1 MTPPVFW
8 DGVLRRLGDE
18 VPSFVLEAWVQPLVA
33 EANGTGMRL
42 LCPSVLHRERINSR
56 YLSRIRELALLETG
70 HPVEIELAVAAPDVV
85 AAPSAA
91 FGNPRPENG
100 ATRRAPTPAGPASS
114 RSKSAHPRRPSTA
127 GGLPHQAPL
136 PHTFDNFVVGPC
148 NRLAREASF
157 AVAEGRQQPVNPLY
171 LASDPGLGKTH
182 LARAIAD
189 ARRNRGGRVIYQS
202 AETFLNHFTTA
213 IRSRKMDQF
222 KHRYRQGCDLLVIE
236 DVQFL
241 SKKKG
246 TQLELFHTLNHLIEV
261 GSRVVFTADRM
272 PREISALDERLRSH
286 MAAGLVASLEP
297 PDALVRREILRVKAA
312 SGGVRL
318 PEPCLDLLV
327 DVVRGSVR
335 DLEGVLV
342 QLVTTSS
349 LLKRPIDVEL
359 TENALRKISA
369 TLAPAQRLGIGTIIE
384 AVATFYRTSV
394 PMLSTRSRR
403 RDVVVP
409 RQIAMYLC
417 RRYTNLP
424 ASEIGRAFG
433 RNHPSVSNA
442 ERTVEKNILESAP
455 FRYKVEAIAS
465 RLDELERNAAR

>member
-33 EANGTGMRL
+33 ETRGTGLCL
-42 LCPSVLHRERINSR
+42 LCPSALHRERVSKR
-56 YLSRIRELALLETG
+56 YLSRMHELAAIETG
-70 HPVEIELAVAAPDVV
+70 HPVEIELVV
-85 AAPSAA
+85 APPDRATAPSAA
-91 FGNPRPENG
+91 RAAPRPTIDTPTSASPSPRAE
-100 ATRRAPTPAGPASS
+100 RRSASRKTPEQ
-114 RSKSAHPRRPSTA
+114 T
-127 GGLPHQAPL
+127 PL

-171 LASDPGLGKTH
+171 LASGPGLGKTH

-189 ARRNRGGRVIYQS
+189 ARNSRGERVIYQS
-202 AETFLNHFTTA
+202 AETFTNHFTAA
-213 IRSRKMDQF
+213 IRSRRMDQF
-222 KHRYRQGCDLLVIE
+222 KRRFRQGCDLLIVE

-241 SKKKG
+241 SKKAG
-246 TQLELFHTLNHLIEV
+246 TQLELFHTLNHLLDADA
-261 GSRVVFTADRM
+261 RVVFTSDRL
-272 PREISALDERLRSH
+272 PREISALDERLGSR
-286 MAAGLVASLEP
+286 MAAGLVAALEP

-318 PEPCLDLLV
+318 PEDCLDLLV

-349 LLKRPIDVEL
+349 LLKRPIDLEL
-359 TENALRKISA
+359 TESSLRKISSL
-369 TLAPAQRLGIGTIIE
+369 LAPVQHLEIDAIID
-384 AVATFYRTSV
+384 AVATFYRTVV

-417 RRYTNLP
+417 RRYTNRP
-424 ASEIGRAFG
+424 ASQIARAFG
-433 RNHPSVSNA
+433 RNHPSVTNA
-442 ERTVEKNILESAP
+442 ERVVEKKILESAP

-465 RLDELERNAAR
+465 RLDELQRNAAR

>member
-18 VPSFVLEAWVQPLVA
+18 VPAFVLEAWVQPLVA
-33 EANGTGMRL
+33 ESTSTGMRL
-42 LCPSVLHRERINSR
+42 LCPSALHRDRVSNR
-56 YLSRIRELALLETG
+56 YLSRIHQFVQLEAG
-70 HPVEIELAVAAPDVV
+70 ESIEIELGLAARDVV
-85 AAPSAA
+85 AGPSAA
-91 FGNPRPENG
+91 CEKRTISSAPEPKPRPQS
-100 ATRRAPTPAGPASS
+100 RAPRARRG
-114 RSKSAHPRRPSTA
+114 SAV
-127 GGLPHQAPL
+127 GLPHQTPL

-189 ARRNRGGRVIYQS
+189 ARNNRGGRVIYQS
-202 AETFLNHFTTA
+202 AETFLNQFTAA
-213 IRSRKMDQF
+213 IRTKKMDRF
-222 KHRYRQGCDLLVIE
+222 KQRYRQGCDLLVIE

-241 SKKKG
+241 SKKNG

-261 GSRVVFTADRM
+261 GSRVVFTADRL
-272 PREISALDERLRSH
+272 PREISGLDERLRSH
-286 MAAGLVASLEP
+286 MAAGLVASLEA

-349 LLKRPIDVEL
+349 LLKRPIDIEL
-359 TENALRKISA
+359 TESALRKISS
-369 TLAPAQRLGIGTIIE
+369 TMAPVKRLEIATIIE

-394 PMLSTRSRR
+394 ATLATRSRR

-417 RRYTNLP
+417 RRYTNQP
-424 ASEIGRAFG
+424 ASQIARAFG

-442 ERTVEKNILESAP
+442 ERTIEKKILESAP

-465 RLDELERNAAR
+465 RLDELERNGGR

>member
-8 DGVLRRLGDE
+8 DAVLRRLGDE
-18 VPSFVLEAWVQPLVA
+18 VPSFVLEAWVLPLVA
-33 EANGTGMRL
+33 EASGTGLRL
-42 LCPSVLHRERINSR
+42 LCPSVLHRDRVSNR
-56 YLSRIRELALLETG
+56 YLAKIRKFAEIEAG
-70 HPVEIELAVAAPDVV
+70 HPVEIEIELAAPTAV

-91 FGNPRPENG
+91 RNTATPDHTP
-100 ATRRAPTPAGPASS
+100 ATVSKPTTRRSNRQFASASS
-114 RSKSAHPRRPSTA
+114 PQQT
-127 GGLPHQAPL
+127 PL
-136 PHTFDNFVVGPC
+136 LHTFENFVVGPC

-189 ARRNRGGRVIYQS
+189 ARTNRGGRVIYHS
-202 AETFLNHFTTA
+202 AETFTNQFTSA

-222 KHRYRQGCDLLVIE
+222 KRRYRQGCDLLVIE

-241 SKKKG
+241 AKKAG
-246 TQLELFHTLNHLIEV
+246 TQLELFHTLNHLLDV
-261 GSRVVFTADRM
+261 GARVVFTADRL
-272 PREISALDERLRSH
+272 PREIPAIEERLCSH
-286 MAAGLVASLEP
+286 MAAGLVAALEP

-318 PEPCLDLLV
+318 PEDCLDLLV

-335 DLEGVLV
+335 DLEGALV

-349 LLKRPIDVEL
+349 LLKRPIDREL
-359 TENALRKISA
+359 TENALQKISS
-369 TLAPAQRLGIGTIIE
+369 TLAPVERLKVHTIID

-394 PMLSTRSRR
+394 PMLATRSRR

-417 RRYTNLP
+417 RRYSDRS
-424 ASEIGRAFG
+424 ASEIARALGRK
-433 RNHPSVSNA
+433 HPSVANA
-442 ERTVEKNILESAP
+442 EKVVEKKILESAP
-455 FRYKVEAIAS
+455 FRYKIEAIAS
-465 RLDELERNAAR
+465 RLDELERSAQR

>member
-1 MTPPVFW
+1 MTLPVFW

-18 VPSFVLEAWVQPLVA
+18 VPSFVLEAWVLPLIA
-33 EANGTGMRL
+33 ETRGTGMCL
-42 LCPSVLHRERINSR
+42 LCPSVLHRERVSER
-56 YLSRIRELALLETG
+56 FLSRIHEFAEIEAG
-70 HPVEIELAVAAPDVV
+70 YPVEIEFELATPDAV

-91 FGNPRPENG
+91 REAPRRRDDTPPS
-100 ATRRAPTPAGPASS
+100 ASRSASRRAGR
-114 RSKSAHPRRPSTA
+114 RSESL
-127 GGLPHQAPL
+127 GVPHQTAL
-136 PHTFDNFVVGPC
+136 QHTFDNFVVGPC

-189 ARRNRGGRVIYQS
+189 TRNNRGGRVIYHS
-202 AETFLNHFTTA
+202 AETFTNHFTSA
-213 IRSRKMDQF
+213 IRSREMDQF
-222 KHRYRQGCDLLVIE
+222 KRRYRQGCDLLVIE

-241 SKKKG
+241 SNKVG
-246 TQLELFHTLNHLIEV
+246 TQLELFHTLNHLVDV
-261 GSRVVFTADRM
+261 GARVVFTADRL
-272 PREISALDERLRSH
+272 PREIQALEERLCSR
-286 MAAGLVASLEP
+286 MAAGLVAALEP

-318 PEPCLDLLV
+318 PEDCLDLLV

-335 DLEGVLV
+335 DLEGALV

-349 LLKRPIDVEL
+349 LLKRPIDLEL
-359 TENALRKISA
+359 TENALQKISS
-369 TLAPAQRLGIGTIIE
+369 TLAPPQRLEINLIID

-394 PMLSTRSRR
+394 PMLATRSRR

-424 ASEIGRAFG
+424 ASQIARAFG
-433 RNHPSVSNA
+433 RNHPSVANA
-442 ERTVEKNILESAP
+442 ERVVEKRILESAP